1 MKELGISHRDISPGN
16 ILVDCEGNYK
26 LADMG
31 AGKSLVYKN
40 TIHSL
45 SGRTGK
51 PSYMAPEVMDY
62 TDKIDWYKAD
72 VFSLGKVV

>member
-16 ILVDCEGNYK
+16 ILIDCGGKYK

-31 AGKSLVYKN
+31 AGKSLVNKN
-40 TIHSL
+40 TMHTLTKPI
-45 SGRTGK
+45 GK
-51 PSYMAPEVMDY
+51 ESYKAPEVRNK
-62 TDKIDWYKAD
+62 TDKIDWYMAD